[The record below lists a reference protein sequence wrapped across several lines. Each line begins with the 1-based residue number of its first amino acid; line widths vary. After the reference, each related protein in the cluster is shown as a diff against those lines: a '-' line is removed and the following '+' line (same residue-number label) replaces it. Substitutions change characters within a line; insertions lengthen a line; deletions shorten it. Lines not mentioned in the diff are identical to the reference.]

1 MTGPDDSDRAR
12 AEIQTQTEARTQARD
27 RTRDRIIV
35 LGKIAGTFGVQGWV
49 KVSSYTE
56 PLDNVLQYPVWQLR
70 RGADWS
76 AVEVS
81 QGRVTGKGVLAKL
94 KGFDTPED
102 ARVLVG
108 TELGVW
114 RQEMPPTLPGE
125 YYLSDLEGLE
135 ALNASGEPLGTIDH
149 FRTTP
154 SATVVVVRSKGRPE
168 QWVPFV
174 KERIVQIDLAAGRV
188 VLDWPADL

>member
-1 MTGPDDSDRAR
+1 VAADRVV
-12 AEIQTQTEARTQARD
+12 
-27 RTRDRIIV
+27 V
-35 LGKIAGTFGVQGWV
+35 LGKIAGTFGVLGWV

-56 PLDNVLQYPVWQLR
+56 PLDNLLQYPVWQMR
-70 RGADWS
+70 RKDTWS
-76 AVEVS
+76 TIKVEA
-81 QGRVTGKGVLAKL
+81 GRVTAKGVLAKL
-94 KGFDTPED
+94 EGIDTPED

-114 RQEMPPTLPGE
+114 RRELPATRAGE

-135 ALNASGEPLGTIDH
+135 AFAASGELLGRIDH
-149 FRTTP
+149 FRSTP
-154 SATVVVVRSKGRPE
+154 SGTAVVIRSIGRAE

-174 KERIVQIDLAAGRV
+174 KERIVQIDVDAGRV